1 MTGSQPP
8 QQFGSFCTMFGVAL
22 YRDATRIP
30 KSDFDAFVASA
41 IEYGL
46 DGWERQDL
54 VVLRDFLTSVLA
66 APDGPAKMRTLWRN
80 THPRFDFFTG
90 PDAPPDQPAIVQVF
104 AKVLGAIQKKLR

>member
-41 IEYGL
+41 IDYGL
-46 DGWERQDL
+46 MDGSGK
-54 VVLRDFLTSVLA
+54 TSWFCV
-66 APDGPAKMRTLWRN
+66 TS
-80 THPRFDFFTG
+80 
-90 PDAPPDQPAIVQVF
+90 
-104 AKVLGAIQKKLR
+104 